1 MPKASQCLK
10 SFDCFISEC
19 KLSIPQ
25 PRTNYFKLS
34 FSYSGAVSWKSLPKE
49 IKQSNS
55 LNEFKLKLKIT
66 HFPERYY
73 LPLSFIYTTSLLSRF
88 IDFITSSWPS
98 VSQCSQR
105 LLSFENVPEWK
116 HFFFFNLI
124 TPSCMATLF
133 TYLMFLSH
141 RVKICL
147 QSPVLFQSHFSPS
160 CHFSQFIVSGI

>member
-19 KLSIPQ
+19 KLSIPK
-25 PRTNYFKLS
+25 PRTNYCKWS
-34 FSYSGAVSWKSLPKE
+34 FSYIEAVSWKSLPKE

-55 LNEFKLKLKIT
+55 LNDFKLKLKIT

-88 IDFITSSWPS
+88 IDFITSSWPLVS
-98 VSQCSQR
+98 VFYPLR
-105 LLSFENVPEWK
+105 MYLNGNT
-116 HFFFFNLI
+116 FFFNLI

>member
-1 MPKASQCLK
+1 MPQASQCLK
-10 SFDCFISEC
+10 SFDCFISVC
-19 KLSIPQ
+19 KLSIPK
-25 PRTNYFKLS
+25 PRTNYCKWS
-34 FSYSGAVSWKSLPKE
+34 FSYIEAVSWKSLPKE

-73 LPLSFIYTTSLLSRF
+73 LPLSFIYTTSLLGRF
-88 IDFITSSWPS
+88 IDFITSSLLLVS
-98 VSQCSQR
+98 VVSVFY
-105 LLSFENVPEWK
+105 LLRVYLNGNT
-116 HFFFFNLI
+116 FFFNLI
-124 TPSCMATLF
+124 THSCMATLF

>member
-1 MPKASQCLK
+1 MTLALHTQLLGLAMPKASQCLK

-25 PRTNYFKLS
+25 PRTNNFKLS

-73 LPLSFIYTTSLLSRF
+73 LPLSFIYTTSLLRF
-88 IDFITSSWPS
+88 IDFITSSLLLVS
-98 VSQCSQR
+98 VVSVFY
-105 LLSFENVPEWK
+105 LLRVYLNGNTSYSLCLPDVPQS
-116 HFFFFNLI
+116 
-124 TPSCMATLF
+124 SC
-133 TYLMFLSH
+133 
-141 RVKICL
+141 
-147 QSPVLFQSHFSPS
+147 
-160 CHFSQFIVSGI
+160 